1 MTFKHNI
8 LPHTNKSICLLVNHV
23 KTTRKSRKNYR
34 TDYVDILYGH
44 AFDYPIGIFTSR
56 YSRTSQDGVRYSD
69 DVTEQFTERMYLINP
84 ICEVSGAS
92 DQRYDRLL
100 QEAHSILI

>member
-1 MTFKHNI
+1 M
-8 LPHTNKSICLLVNHV
+8 SIGQ
-23 KTTRKSRKNYR
+23 SRNNYR
-34 TDYVDILYGH
+34 TDYVDILHGH
-44 AFDYPIGIFTSR
+44 SLDYSIGIFASR

-69 DVTEQFTERMYLINP
+69 DVTKQFTERMYLVNP